1 MIQTKQP
8 DNLALPLSENN
19 CSIAGE
25 LRGAFC
31 TTAVREILYSS
42 AFRASLFLLP
52 YYADIYN
59 SS

>member
-42 AFRASLFLLP
+42 AF
-52 YYADIYN
+52 
-59 SS
+59 